1 MFIASPFKQSRHNSS
16 RHPRPHSCPIPTS
29 HFHQQIRLRKP
40 TAGKMPI
47 KIGPFIV
54 DSTVSQSRPQTG
66 QLRSGRLKPLLGW
79 QGQEK
84 PVIDDC
90 VGIISTKFVAPDSRQ
105 ESQRWPPCH
114 CLVESWNQLRPPPS
128 SRATSPTDFQLSPLS
143 LPFPCL
149 RKKACCPQ

>member
-1 MFIASPFKQSRHNSS
+1 
-16 RHPRPHSCPIPTS
+16 
-29 HFHQQIRLRKP
+29 
-40 TAGKMPI
+40 MPI

-90 VGIISTKFVAPDSRQ
+90 VGIISSK
-105 ESQRWPPCH
+105 
-114 CLVESWNQLRPPPS
+114 L
-128 SRATSPTDFQLSPLS
+128 
-143 LPFPCL
+143 
-149 RKKACCPQ
+149 